1 MAAIMELPKINL
13 NCNLP
18 LAKELNCERQ
28 ALLYCHAMK
37 NKIKAQKDVMMVVM
51 VMKVIVA
58 VIVVVVVE
66 IMAVVLPSPKET
78 QHLL

>member
-18 LAKELNCERQ
+18 LTKELNCKRQ
-28 ALLYCHAMK
+28 ALLYCHTMR
-37 NKIKAQKDVMMVVM
+37 NKMNVVM

-66 IMAVVLPSPKET
+66 IMAVVLPSPKEM

>member
-28 ALLYCHAMK
+28 ALLYCHAMR

-58 VIVVVVVE
+58 VIVVV

>member
-28 ALLYCHAMK
+28 ALLYCHAMR
-37 NKIKAQKDVMMVVM
+37 NKMKAQKDVMMVVM

-58 VIVVVVVE
+58 VIVVE

>member
-13 NCNLP
+13 N
-18 LAKELNCERQ
+18 
-28 ALLYCHAMK
+28 CHAMK